1 MRYVDAHVHLHEFDR
16 ESAARFAEKFIL
28 IAVSDDYESSLKT
41 LELAQAF
48 KIHPCVGIHPW
59 EAHKVSDEEV
69 GRTLKLLERGEVVFI
84 GEVGLDKKFIPKT
97 FERQLE
103 IFRKFLKAA
112 EELSLLVNLHAA
124 GAWKEVLE
132 ELERHNIERAIFH
145 WYTGP
150 LSILEKIDEKGYKIT
165 VKPAVKIQ
173 NKMRK
178 IVKEAPL
185 SVILTESDGP
195 YNYRGINLTPEI
207 IPDTVKTIAQ
217 IKGLDQNTVAEKIHQ
232 NANKIL
238 DKK

>member
-150 LSILEKIDEKGYKIT
+150 LSILEKIDEKGYMIT
-165 VKPAVKIQ
+165 VNPAVKIQ

>member
-16 ESAARFAEKFIL
+16 KSAARFAEKFIL

-41 LELAQAF
+41 LELAHVL
-48 KIHPCVGIHPW
+48 KVHPCIGVHPW

-69 GRTLKLLERGEVVFI
+69 ARTLKLLERGEAASI
-84 GEVGLDKKFIPKT
+84 GEVGLDKKFVPKT

-132 ELERHNIERAIFH
+132 ELERYNIERAIFH

-150 LSILEKIDEKGYKIT
+150 LSILEKIVEKGYMIT
-165 VKPAVKIQ
+165 VNPAVKIQ

-185 SVILTESDGP
+185 SAILTESDGP
-195 YNYRGINLTPEI
+195 YKYRGINLTPEM

-232 NANKIL
+232 NAKKIL
-238 DKK
+238 NKK

>member
-41 LELAQAF
+41 LELAHAL
-48 KIHPCVGIHPW
+48 KVHPCVGVHPW

-69 GRTLKLLERGEVVFI
+69 SRTLKLLEREEAISI
-84 GEVGLDKKFIPKT
+84 GEVGLDKKFVPKT

-112 EELSLLVNLHAA
+112 EELSLLVNIHAA

-150 LSILEKIDEKGYKIT
+150 LSILEKIVEKGYMLT
-165 VKPAVKIQ
+165 VNPAIKIQ

-185 SVILTESDGP
+185 SAILTESDGP
-195 YNYRGINLTPEI
+195 YNYRGINLTPEM

-217 IKGLDQNTVAEKIHQ
+217 IKGLNQQTVAEKIHQ
-232 NANKIL
+232 NAKKIL
-238 DKK
+238 NKK

>member
-1 MRYVDAHVHLHEFDR
+1 
-16 ESAARFAEKFIL
+16 
-28 IAVSDDYESSLKT
+28 
-41 LELAQAF
+41 
-48 KIHPCVGIHPW
+48 PW

-69 GRTLKLLERGEVVFI
+69 ARTLKLLERGEAASI
-84 GEVGLDKKFIPKT
+84 GEVGLDKKFVPKT

-112 EELSLLVNLHAA
+112 EELSLLVNIHAA

-150 LSILEKIDEKGYKIT
+150 LSILEKIVEKGYMIT
-165 VKPAVKIQ
+165 VNPAVKIQ

-178 IVKEAPL
+178 IVKETPL
-185 SVILTESDGP
+185 SAILTESDGP
-195 YNYRGINLTPEI
+195 YNYRGINLTPEM

-232 NANKIL
+232 NAKKIL
-238 DKK
+238 NKK